1 MPQRSSVYVAR
12 DIAIVALSITLAIV
26 FARTG
31 VLKNFLDSNI
41 ERELLGS
48 FLSGLFFVSIFTAAP
63 ASVVLYELAQTTHP
77 FVLALFGGF
86 GALLGDLLLFRFV
99 RDNAVED
106 INYFL
111 HHWKRKRRRSMFEVK
126 LLKSLFPFLGALLI
140 ASPLPDEFGVA
151 LMGLAKMPTSEFVP
165 ISFSLN
171 FLGILVIGVL
181 ART

>member
-1 MPQRSSVYVAR
+1 
-12 DIAIVALSITLAIV
+12 
-26 FARTG
+26 
-31 VLKNFLDSNI
+31 
-41 ERELLGS
+41 
-48 FLSGLFFVSIFTAAP
+48 
-63 ASVVLYELAQTTHP
+63 
-77 FVLALFGGF
+77 
-86 GALLGDLLLFRFV
+86 
-99 RDNAVED
+99 
-106 INYFL
+106 
-111 HHWKRKRRRSMFEVK
+111 MFEVK